1 MKGDNRHKSYA
12 CGKCAHVLNRRDQA
26 VDHFCKKHGGDKGS
40 VIVGIDII
48 PIVKDVSTPARV
60 VEVAEVTGVDVSAR
74 QATDGET
81 AAEEMEMT
89 DVEAGA
95 EEVVIDG
102 EKERSGESFKEGG
115 SESDVEKDTNLRAE
129 GQESEDSEEQGDRE
143 LREMGRQLAKAGS
156 PVVEI
161 QRPQVEGRDLE
172 DIIQIRVEKEVKRRM
187 AEKEPPRVEGN
198 SEILGQAV
206 KAVGDCLLMQTEA
219 RFTREALTSIK
230 SQSVTSSMN
239 IGRLNAKTS
248 QLGESVERVEQKC
261 DNIAAKVN
269 NLQSTRDVSRYDDCC

>member
-12 CGKCAHVLNRRDQA
+12 CGKCAHVLNRRDRA
-26 VDHFCKKHGGDKGS
+26 LDHFCKKHGGDKGS
-40 VIVGIDII
+40 VVVGIDII

-74 QATDGET
+74 QATNGET
-81 AAEEMEMT
+81 EAEEME
-89 DVEAGA
+89 
-95 EEVVIDG
+95 
-102 EKERSGESFKEGG
+102 
-115 SESDVEKDTNLRAE
+115 
-129 GQESEDSEEQGDRE
+129 
-143 LREMGRQLAKAGS
+143 S

-172 DIIQIRVEKEVKRRM
+172 DIIRIRVEKEVKRRM
-187 AEKEPPRVEGN
+187 AEKEPRRVEGN

-269 NLQSTRDVSRYDDCC
+269 NLQSIRDVSQVMMTCC